1 MYALKLNWG
10 IAWASP
16 MPVRVLLDHHFLGL
30 NDRKW
35 TPNLTSS
42 CATWKFFVVSK
53 IYHIWL
59 LDHRVTESMWHS
71 FPEEPCLVVGS
82 SMFQKYVTKFPEWLY
97 MVNGL
102 LVLRKH
108 VTRFYWIAIVIW
120 WQMMASITKILLHK
134 FPDCWQVT
142 RKYASCG

>member
-1 MYALKLNWG
+1 MNTKPYKFLCNMKVLCSIQNLPYMVVGSSRHRKHVTQLSW
-10 IAWASP
+10 IATYGHWIIS
-16 MPVRVLLDHHFLGL
+16 
-30 NDRKW
+30 
-35 TPNLTSS
+35 
-42 CATWKFFVVSK
+42 
-53 IYHIWL
+53 
-59 LDHRVTESMWHS
+59 VTENMLQS

-134 FPDCWQVT
+134 FPNFWQVA
-142 RKYASCG
+142 RKYASFG